1 MTRAELAK
9 HDGRD
14 KSRATLVSSCGYI
27 FEHEPFISAFKGRD
41 ITHRNALHRRGVNL
55 DANDDATVMARLS
68 DLSADEREYCLCYR
82 DLMLARSGR
91 PTHVLRE
98 FWEAQERE
106 APPLFTGN
114 VLSKL

>member
-1 MTRAELAK
+1 MHRAVPAAALGCIAAATQ
-9 HDGRD
+9 R
-14 KSRATLVSSCGYI
+14 RA
-27 FEHEPFISAFKGRD
+27 
-41 ITHRNALHRRGVNL
+41 RN

-68 DLSADEREYCLCYR
+68 DLSADEREYALCYR

-91 PTHVLRE
+91 PTAVLRE

-106 APPLFTGN
+106 APPLFAGN

>member
-1 MTRAELAK
+1 MLPHGRAPHSK
-9 HDGRD
+9 KD
-14 KSRATLVSSCGYI
+14 V
-27 FEHEPFISAFKGRD
+27 
-41 ITHRNALHRRGVNL
+41 RRGVNL

-68 DLSADEREYCLCYR
+68 DLSADEREYCFCYR
-82 DLMLARSGR
+82 DRLLARSGR

>member
-1 MTRAELAK
+1 
-9 HDGRD
+9 
-14 KSRATLVSSCGYI
+14 
-27 FEHEPFISAFKGRD
+27 
-41 ITHRNALHRRGVNL
+41 
-55 DANDDATVMARLS
+55 MARLS

-82 DLMLARSGR
+82 DLLIARSGR